1 MKKIRKNYL
10 ESLDFNKK
18 NKLDEFIKNE
28 TLLLSN
34 TDGFFYNELNYLT
47 FDEIEYLI
55 NNLDKECEMYQDLCR
70 IYEHSKEILNKFN
83 NCIQKDDFNELTE
96 YEENRILILKG
107 FITHL
112 NIFPNT
118 FEKLDEDFIFDEEE
132 LKIKNK
138 FEENVILKRINLK
151 LSNNYN
157 EIFKYNLIF
166 VSLQL
171 YLMRKNNIEL
181 NEEIVKNLE
190 QKALENSFELR
201 KIFLRPSKNDINTM
215 HVLYLNEKDDMNKF
229 VYYHKII
236 NSSKEQNLINELF
249 KRREFEKLN
258 INALLSLY
266 LTGGGNPFIF
276 DKNIKIF
283 TINNEVLDEI
293 KKIMIERY
301 PVIEQL
307 SNSRDEKIEKINKS
321 KQKIIEFKKRID

>member
-55 NNLDKECEMYQDLCR
+55 NNLDKECEMYQDLCK

-96 YEENRILILKG
+96 YEENRILILQG
-107 FITHL
+107 YITHF
-112 NIFPNT
+112 NIFPKFFKNS
-118 FEKLDEDFIFDEEE
+118 DENFIFNKEEIE
-132 LKIKNK
+132 LKNK
-138 FEENVILKRINLK
+138 FQEHIILKRINLK
-151 LSNNYN
+151 LSKSYN
-157 EIFKYNLIF
+157 EILKYNLMF

-181 NEEIVKNLE
+181 SEEIVKNLE

-201 KIFLRPSKNDINTM
+201 NVFLRPSKNDINTI

-229 VYYHKII
+229 VYYHKIV
-236 NSSKEQNLINELF
+236 NSSEEQNFINKLAENNEL
-249 KRREFEKLN
+249 EKLN
-258 INALLSLY
+258 LNALTSFY
-266 LTGGGNPFIF
+266 LTGGGNSFVF
-276 DKNIKIF
+276 DKSIKIS
-283 TINNEVLDEI
+283 TIKNEVLDEM
-293 KKIMIERY
+293 KKIMIKRY
-301 PVIEQL
+301 PVFADIP
-307 SNSRDEKIEKINKS
+307 NSRDERIEKSKKS